1 MSLCSECGKTY
12 ASPVGLRRHINSQHQ
27 RNEWHVCECG
37 KQFLDP
43 AGRSRCRAGHSRSFG
58 CSASECSYRSSRK
71 DSVKQHIRRRHQNS
85 PKIHVITLPP
95 SPAPS
100 TNSSNDELRSNAS
113 PSPDPALPPMAP
125 CALPIPPPVL
135 AGCSYP
141 HVQPDMYYYGWP
153 ASPWSFCPE

>member
-27 RNEWHVCECG
+27 RTEWHVCECG
-37 KQFLDP
+37 RQFLDP

-58 CSASECSYRSSRK
+58 CSASGCSYRSSRK

-85 PKIHVITLPP
+85 TKIHVVTLPP

-100 TNSSNDELRSNAS
+100 TNSSNDELGSDAS
-113 PSPDPALPPMAP
+113 PSPDEAPMAP
-125 CALPIPPPVL
+125 CFLPLPPPVL
-135 AGCSYP
+135 AVCPYP
-141 HVQPDMYYYGWP
+141 LVQQVLYYP
-153 ASPWSFCPE
+153 APSPWSLHFSGV